1 MRQADAVTPRF
12 SRPYGARSESAATV
26 RADIFQYLVDAFA
39 AKGAL
44 VAADAGI
51 EGIGRQIPIAAFAVG
66 A

>member
-1 MRQADAVTPRF
+1 MRQADAVPPRF
-12 SRPYGARSESAATV
+12 ARPYGARRESAATV
-26 RADIFQYLVDAFA
+26 RADIFQHFVDAFS

-44 VAADAGI
+44 VAADAGV